1 MALRHF
7 LSVTDLTPAE
17 VREVLVLANDI
28 KQRPEVYRTALAG
41 QTLAMIFQK
50 KSTRTRVSFEVGM
63 YQLGG
68 HALFLS
74 SADIQIGRGE
84 TIADTAKVISR
95 YCNGIM
101 ARVYGHEVV
110 EELAANATVPIINGL
125 SDLEHPCQTM
135 CDAQTLIEQ
144 WSPKGSF
151 DPNVLRGKT
160 LVYVGDGNNMAHSLL
175 DQGAACGMHVTIVA
189 PHGYWP
195 DPAIVERCQKLGEQ
209 TGARISVTADVQNGV
224 RGADAIYTDVWASM
238 GQEEE
243 HAKRLR
249 DFAGFQVDSAMMARA
264 NPGCLFLHCLPAH
277 RGEEVSAEVCDG
289 PQSVIFD
296 EAENRLHVQKALLV
310 WLMGKRA

>member
-1 MALRHF
+1 MALQHF
-7 LSVTDLTPAE
+7 LSVADLSVDQALAC
-17 VREVLVLANDI
+17 LVLANDV
-28 KQRPEVYRTALAG
+28 KLHPDKYRQALAG

-74 SADIQIGRGE
+74 AADIQIGRGE
-84 TIADTAKVISR
+84 TIADTARVISR

-101 ARVYGHEVV
+101 ARVYGHEIIT
-110 EELAANATVPIINGL
+110 EMAQWATVPVINAL

-135 CDAQTLIEQ
+135 CDAQTLVEK
-144 WSPKGSF
+144 WSPPGTF
-151 DPNVLRGKT
+151 DPKVLRGKT
-160 LVYVGDGNNMAHSLL
+160 LVYVGDGNNMAHSLM
-175 DQGAACGMHVTIVA
+175 DTGAVFGMNVTIVA

-195 DPAIVERCQKLGEQ
+195 DPTILDRCQALGAK
-209 TGARISVTADVQNGV
+209 TGAKIAVSTDTNLGV
-224 RGADAIYTDVWASM
+224 RGADCIYTDVWASM
-238 GQEEE
+238 GQEDE
-243 HAKRLR
+243 HAKRLK
-249 DFAGFQVDSAMMARA
+249 DFKGFIVDEAMMARA

-296 EAENRLHVQKALLV
+296 QAENRLHVQKALMIQ
-310 WLMGKRA
+310 LMAR